1 MIIVD
6 ANILLYAY
14 NPASEQHVR
23 CRAWLESALNGSE
36 QVGLPWQTILAFVR
50 IATNPRVFSKP
61 LNSKEAVEIVDDW
74 LGCPQV
80 ILVSPADDYWAL
92 LKAQLLEAQV
102 SGALVTDAALASLAM
117 EQGATLCT
125 TDRDFARFR
134 GLKLVNPLELR

>member
-1 MIIVD
+1 VIIVD

-14 NPASEQHVR
+14 NPASEQHER

-61 LNSKEAVEIVDDW
+61 LGSKEAVEIVDEL
-74 LGCPQV
+74 LGCPQA
-80 ILVSPADDYWAL
+80 ILVSPSDDYWAL
-92 LKAQLLEAQV
+92 LKIQLLEAQV

-134 GLKLVNPLELR
+134 GLKLLNPLELR